1 MDKRSLGPHHRR
13 AVFGI
18 VLMAVCILLAGCTTA
33 SYQCS
38 NSTCEVTL
46 SGEGATTDLGV
57 EGRPI
62 TLVSVTVGVAVLDFG
77 GDRGSCSVGDTVEL
91 SGASVECTE
100 VGDNAVQLT
109 ITG

>member
-1 MDKRSLGPHHRR
+1 MDNRSLGPQHGRTVF
-13 AVFGI
+13 AV
-18 VLMAVCILLAGCTTA
+18 VLMALYVLLVGCTTT

-46 SGEGATTDLGV
+46 QGEGATTDLGV

-62 TLVSVTVGVAVLDFG
+62 TLVSVTAGVAVLEVG
-77 GDRGSCSVGDTVEL
+77 GQRGFCLAGETVEL

-100 VGDNAVQLT
+100 VGDDAVHLT